1 MKTAFITGAAQGIGL
16 AIARQFAREGYQ
28 VGLFDVNAARC
39 EDLLSYPEF
48 KHAIAGF
55 CDVRDSTSIN
65 EAVSTFA
72 QATGGQLHVLVNNAG
87 VLSGG
92 EIMTHSESQIRA
104 MVDVNVTG
112 LTMVSC
118 AAHPLLKAT
127 EGAMVINLCSASSI
141 HGIPLLAVYS
151 ATKFYVDGL
160 TQALNLEWE
169 DDDIYV
175 TCIKPP
181 VIDTEMGRSLDP
193 RHIENMTWEMK
204 PDDVAA
210 GVRYLAG
217 PESSWVTGQSFAIE
231 GGNELRKGPDM
242 AEMVKQ
248 IYGDEAFEK
257 VKAGIAPFD

>member
-72 QATGGQLHVLVNNAG
+72 EATGGQLHVLVNNAG

-169 DDDIYV
+169 GDDIYV

-210 GVRYLAG
+210 AVYGLTQRRALHHVLGSSTRTWHRVSRLFGMGVSRWFTQRIIG
-217 PESSWVTGQSFAIE
+217 
-231 GGNELRKGPDM
+231 
-242 AEMVKQ
+242 
-248 IYGDEAFEK
+248 
-257 VKAGIAPFD
+257 

>member
-1 MKTAFITGAAQGIGL
+1 MKAVFITGAAQGIGL
-16 AIARQFAREGYQ
+16 AIARQFASEGYR
-28 VGLFDVNAARC
+28 VGLFDINAARC
-39 EDLLSYPEF
+39 EALLSEPEF
-48 KHAIAGF
+48 KDAVAGF
-55 CDVRDSTSIN
+55 CDVRDSASIDQ
-65 EAVSTFA
+65 ALATFS
-72 QATGGQLHVLVNNAG
+72 QASGGRLDVLVNNAG

-92 EIMTHSESQIRA
+92 EIMTHTESQIRA

-112 LTMVSC
+112 LTLVSC

-151 ATKFYVDGL
+151 ATKFYVDGI

-169 DDDIYV
+169 GDDIYV

-204 PDDVAA
+204 HSAVASA
-210 GVRYLAG
+210 VFGLTQRRELHHILGSSTRTWHRLSRFFGMGVSRWL
-217 PESSWVTGQSFAIE
+217 T
-231 GGNELRKGPDM
+231 RR
-242 AEMVKQ
+242 MV
-248 IYGDEAFEK
+248 G
-257 VKAGIAPFD
+257 

>member
-39 EDLLSYPEF
+39 EELLSHPEF
-48 KHAIAGF
+48 KHAVAGF
-55 CDVRDSTSIN
+55 CDVRDSASIN
-65 EAVSTFA
+65 EALSTFT

-127 EGAMVINLCSASSI
+127 GGC
-141 HGIPLLAVYS
+141 HG
-151 ATKFYVDGL
+151 D
-160 TQALNLEWE
+160 
-169 DDDIYV
+169 
-175 TCIKPP
+175 
-181 VIDTEMGRSLDP
+181 
-193 RHIENMTWEMK
+193 
-204 PDDVAA
+204 
-210 GVRYLAG
+210 
-217 PESSWVTGQSFAIE
+217 
-231 GGNELRKGPDM
+231 
-242 AEMVKQ
+242 
-248 IYGDEAFEK
+248 
-257 VKAGIAPFD
+257 